1 MSGKIQNST
10 FQSKSHFQMR
20 WRNSDQNMI
29 TKYFSI
35 EFGKSSSTI
44 CIGRYLSKKHFI
56 GIVECFSKFFIL
68 HRQRSLLYKLFW
80 CFCPRKIALLRNWCQ
95 IRFLHSLSTKVWIL
109 YVMYLLMMMRDD
121 ERIIFGDIFLR
132 KSFFQINSMESYML
146 VNFSISIEKT
156 SHSILPP
163 KVELWLF

>member
-1 MSGKIQNST
+1 
-10 FQSKSHFQMR
+10 
-20 WRNSDQNMI
+20 MI

-35 EFGKSSSTI
+35 EFGKSSTI

-109 YVMYLLMMMRDD
+109 YVMYLLMMMRDG
-121 ERIIFGDIFLR
+121 ERIIFGDNFLR
-132 KSFFQINSMESYML
+132 KSYPYLQKLVVDIWFLLIKFHFSENHSFVFQR
-146 VNFSISIEKT
+146 
-156 SHSILPP
+156 HSSLIMRLLIIGKFLKCLAPQT
-163 KVELWLF
+163 